1 MLYLCVLP
9 PFLPPSLPLG
19 VLLPTP
25 SPSYNAVP
33 PPGAPS
39 TEATPPTRPSAP
51 PTSPSSAKPDTG
63 DPSPAPRGK
72 FPPGFSTY
80 VNRAFA
86 ACTTS
91 DQRERVHKYLDVELN
106 KLFTENKQW
115 EINWDTYPL
124 PRYATSASILM
135 YMYTKVRDMVIHKI

>member
-1 MLYLCVLP
+1 MGNYVHLIVLHIFLML
-9 PFLPPSLPLG
+9 FLLSSG

-25 SPSYNAVP
+25 STTYNAVP
-33 PPGAPS
+33 PPGAPA
-39 TEATPPTRPSAP
+39 TEATPPSRPSAP
-51 PTSPSSAKPDTG
+51 PTSSSSSAKQETG
-63 DPSPAPRGK
+63 DSPAPRGK

-91 DQRERVHKYLDVELN
+91 DQREKVHKYLDVELN

-124 PRYATSASILM
+124 PRYSLHQLRM
-135 YMYTKVRDMVIHKI
+135 YFVSMCV

>member
-1 MLYLCVLP
+1 MSSKLVILHTSTL
-9 PFLPPSLPLG
+9 LHPLFFADSG

-33 PPGAPS
+33 PPGTAP
-39 TEATPPTRPSAP
+39 EATPTSPSRLTAP
-51 PTSPSSAKPDTG
+51 PSSSSSAKPDKPDTA
-63 DPSPAPRGK
+63 DPPAKKGK

-91 DQRERVHKYLDVELN
+91 EERERVHEYLDTELN
-106 KLFTENKQW
+106 KLFNENKQW

-124 PRYATSASILM
+124 PR
-135 YMYTKVRDMVIHKI
+135 